1 MMERSIRLLLG
12 MINKTNK
19 NKRIYGKGDI
29 FGNNAARNDAINI
42 QLIYSK
48 IKVIAKQKGKV
59 FEDEKKALHSNNAF
73 LK

>member
-1 MMERSIRLLLG
+1 MKY
-12 MINKTNK
+12 N
-19 NKRIYGKGDI
+19 
-29 FGNNAARNDAINI
+29 NI